1 MGPEIPSLV
10 STSSE
15 NRVAIQDL
23 NSRVKSSLSVA
34 SRSVRKRVVE
44 SLTSICRREASAAM
58 DTIVKIM
65 KDPGAKPGERL
76 KAAEMIIERG
86 FGKIPEKL
94 EIARALPDEQLRCLA
109 EKLLERRCQLVEKNE
124 TIIEA
129 ELDEEDSK

>member
-1 MGPEIPSLV
+1 
-10 STSSE
+10 
-15 NRVAIQDL
+15 
-23 NSRVKSSLSVA
+23 
-34 SRSVRKRVVE
+34 
-44 SLTSICRREASAAM
+44 M

-94 EIARALPDEQLRCLA
+94 EIARGLPDEQLRALA
-109 EKLLERRCQLVEKNE
+109 EKLLERRCQLPEKNE

-129 ELDEEDSK
+129 ELEGETDETD